1 MNQYTIRKLG
11 KRFMHPLEN
20 DLYIYILQTER
31 KYSENRNAGHDL
43 TEGFIFHGRNNS
55 RMRSFFDIGRTV
67 HLELPF
73 FWGKRFLLNNA
84 YIYASERER
93 ERMEKKPYYR
103 QSAIVLLLLGF
114 SFVFNGM
121 ALLQGADWLYWLVGI
136 SVAITI
142 VYAIVS
148 SIMIVKR

>member
-1 MNQYTIRKLG
+1 
-11 KRFMHPLEN
+11 
-20 DLYIYILQTER
+20 
-31 KYSENRNAGHDL
+31 
-43 TEGFIFHGRNNS
+43 
-55 RMRSFFDIGRTV
+55 MRSFFDIGRTV

-73 FWGKRFLLNNA
+73 FSGKRFLLNNA

>member
-1 MNQYTIRKLG
+1 MEETIAACVLFLISAG
-11 KRFMHPLEN
+11 LF
-20 DLYIYILQTER
+20 ILS
-31 KYSENRNAGHDL
+31 Y
-43 TEGFIFHGRNNS
+43 
-55 RMRSFFDIGRTV
+55 RSFREKG
-67 HLELPF
+67 
-73 FWGKRFLLNNA
+73 FLLNNA
-84 YIYASERER
+84 YIYASEQER